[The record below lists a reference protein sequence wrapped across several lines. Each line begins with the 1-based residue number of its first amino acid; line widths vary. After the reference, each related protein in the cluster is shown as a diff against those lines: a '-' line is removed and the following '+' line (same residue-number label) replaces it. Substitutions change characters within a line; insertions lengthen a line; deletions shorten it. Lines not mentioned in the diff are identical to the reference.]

1 MNNSNNIELKPS
13 LLDTAVD
20 NSNEA
25 KIKLLNHKIKLNYF
39 PNDQTKHID
48 YVIYYKDGPDA
59 DKDSELKRIR
69 DKFIKQLIE
78 KEDFD
83 VEKIVKNKDKSSN
96 KKSIYLLLNCSLVRL
111 MEEVSLSFFYS
122 LVYLIFKLRLNE

>member
-1 MNNSNNIELKPS
+1 M
-13 LLDTAVD
+13 
-20 NSNEA
+20 
-25 KIKLLNHKIKLNYF
+25 NHKIKLNYF
-39 PNDQTKHID
+39 PNDQTKYID

-83 VEKIVKNKDKSSN
+83 VQKNFFKIKINHQIKTQF
-96 KKSIYLLLNCSLVRL
+96 IY
-111 MEEVSLSFFYS
+111 
-122 LVYLIFKLRLNE
+122 IT

>member
-1 MNNSNNIELKPS
+1 MYNSNNIELKPS
-13 LLDTAVD
+13 LLDTAFD
-20 NSNEA
+20 NSNKA

-48 YVIYYKDGPDA
+48 YVIYYKDGPNA
-59 DKDSELKRIR
+59 DKNSELKRVR
-69 DKFIKQLIE
+69 DKFVKQLIE
-78 KEDFD
+78 KEDFE

-111 MEEVSLSFFYS
+111 MEEVPLSFFY
-122 LVYLIFKLRLNE
+122 YL

>member
-1 MNNSNNIELKPS
+1 MYNSNNIELKPS
-13 LLDTAVD
+13 FLDTAFD
-20 NSNEA
+20 NSNKA

-48 YVIYYKDGPDA
+48 YVIYYKDGPNA
-59 DKDSELKRIR
+59 DKNSELKRVR
-69 DKFIKQLIE
+69 DKFVKQLIE
-78 KEDFD
+78 KEDFE

-111 MEEVSLSFFYS
+111 MEEVPLSFFY
-122 LVYLIFKLRLNE
+122 YL